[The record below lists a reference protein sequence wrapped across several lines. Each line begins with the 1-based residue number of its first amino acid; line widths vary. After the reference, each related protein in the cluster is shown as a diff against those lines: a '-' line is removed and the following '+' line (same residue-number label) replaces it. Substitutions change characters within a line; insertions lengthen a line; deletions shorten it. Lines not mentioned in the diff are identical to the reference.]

1 MNELL
6 KRLCHETDLCFPRI
20 YSRSEQGSMLFHLIL
35 LDAPSCT
42 ILVTGKD
49 PNILNKLKYLEVLE
63 GKNG

>member
-1 MNELL
+1 
-6 KRLCHETDLCFPRI
+6 
-20 YSRSEQGSMLFHLIL
+20 MLFHLIL
-35 LDAPSCT
+35 EDASSCT